1 MHDVFISYE
10 HESKTIADNIVNY
23 LESRKVRCWYAP
35 RDVIGDYATSICNA
49 IADCKVFVL
58 ILNEQASNSDHCL
71 NEVEMAYLTNVKN
84 AGNITIMPLRVDD
97 KDLNRAME
105 YYVKRLHWID
115 ATNNNLE
122 NAIGELYNKVA
133 SILGIDVVL
142 PARTSQKIERYE
154 NKYDVTEKQEEKR
167 LKIQL
172 AISKEFDQP
181 SYDAAVEG
189 KEKLVVLDVGGNN
202 GSFVMDRLGNKP
214 EVEKIIG
221 LEYYAESVAYANSHY
236 SDKCKFY
243 QCDVE
248 DPNFEE
254 TLEDVLSENGI
265 EKVDIINVS
274 MLVLHLKN
282 PAKLLKILRK
292 YLKANGT
299 IIVKD
304 IDDGLNFCNPD
315 PDGKFQKAIEICSI
329 DHDAGYRLSGR
340 QVFTLLANAGYS
352 NIRMD
357 NACLSTAGFDYD
369 KKQLLFDTY
378 FGFILSDMKK
388 LSQEYPNNKKYVES
402 YEWLKENFDDMEDEY
417 HMSNFIFNVGFVIFS
432 AKK

>member
-84 AGNITIMPLRVDD
+84 SGNITIMPLRVDD

-133 SILGIDVVL
+133 SILGIEIVL
-142 PARTSQKIERYE
+142 PAKNSQKSERYE

-189 KEKLVVLDVGGNN
+189 KEKLIVLDVGGNN
-202 GSFVMDRLGNKP
+202 GSFVMDRLGDKP
-214 EVEKIIG
+214 EVAKIIG
-221 LEYYAESVAYANSHY
+221 LEYFEDSVAYANTYY

-248 DPNFEE
+248 DSSFEE
-254 TLEDVLSENGI
+254 TLEGVLSENGI

-274 MLVLHLKN
+274 MLILHLKN

-292 YLKANGT
+292 YLKNNGI

-304 IDDGLNFCNPD
+304 IDDGLNFCYPD
-315 PDGKFQKAIEICSI
+315 PDGKFQKAIEICNI
-329 DHDAGYRLSGR
+329 DHDAGYRMSGR

-352 NIRMD
+352 DIKME
-357 NACLSTAGFDYD
+357 NACISTAGFDYD

-388 LSQEYPNNKKYVES
+388 LSQECPNNKKYAES
-402 YEWLKENFDDMEDEY
+402 FEWMKENFEDMEDEY
-417 HMSNFIFNVGFVIFS
+417 HMNNFIFNIGFVIFT